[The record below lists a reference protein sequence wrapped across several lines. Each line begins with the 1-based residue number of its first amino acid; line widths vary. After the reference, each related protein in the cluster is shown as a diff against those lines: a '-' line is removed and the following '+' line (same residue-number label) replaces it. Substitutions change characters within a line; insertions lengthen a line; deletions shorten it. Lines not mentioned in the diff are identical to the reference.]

1 MNELHWSGGER
12 CRVGDV
18 VQWPGGT
25 SRNVCT
31 AIGEAQVILKSQSGG
46 EFSMY
51 PANENLLHRAGE
63 AEDRSP
69 EYEYRD
75 DNGNAWLPSDWQ
87 KISDDGT
94 NATYRRLRQPPAPP
108 ADVDIGFTGAPTG
121 FALSPPACEPV
132 EPPPAPTKRRMKAN
146 RQLYSGTYH
155 GQVHNENAECRMNPS
170 CEPVEPPPA
179 PAFDAV
185 VCEVGVDPLDG
196 GVTVLFDQHTV
207 PAIVGQGHDG
217 YTIAAFCESE
227 SEAQG
232 CVDYYRTKG
241 ELPSDIGWLEIP
253 MDAGR
258 PLPFAVAVK
267 VTK

>member
-1 MNELHWSGGER
+1 MNELRWQTGER
-12 CRVGDV
+12 CREGDA
-18 VQWPGGT
+18 VQWPGCK
-25 SRNVCT
+25 SIHYECT
-31 AIGEAQVILKSQSGG
+31 AIGKEKVMLKADGG
-46 EFSMY
+46 EEFGLLS
-51 PANENLLHRAGE
+51 NEYVLLHRTGE
-63 AEDRSP
+63 AEDRDRDR
-69 EYEYRD
+69 YEYHE
-75 DNGNAWLPSDWQ
+75 GALPAFYDRWEAIAGGDTLQ
-87 KISDDGT
+87 F
-94 NATYRRLRQPPAPP
+94 RRLRQPPAPLAFDP
-108 ADVDIGFTGAPTG
+108 G
-121 FALSPPACEPV
+121 FAPPGYVAK
-132 EPPPAPTKRRMKAN
+132 PAPGMPCVGCCFYGTSEQCPDGAEGRMTCIGSKRPDGQEAIFVKAD
-146 RQLYSGTYH
+146 
-155 GQVHNENAECRMNPS
+155 
-170 CEPVEPPPA
+170 PPA